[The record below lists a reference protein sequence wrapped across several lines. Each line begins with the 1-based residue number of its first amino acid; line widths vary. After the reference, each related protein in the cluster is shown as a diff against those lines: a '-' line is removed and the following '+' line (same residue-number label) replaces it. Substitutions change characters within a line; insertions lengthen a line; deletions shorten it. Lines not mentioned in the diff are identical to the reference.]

1 MYTKLS
7 DTTARIEL
15 ENCTF
20 IFDANPTN
28 FSVMGIDADE
38 EMIAEELTRA
48 NIHAQMI
55 ADFDDE
61 SKVDIFIGLLMSNMA
76 TAYSEY
82 INTYLTNGN

>member
-20 IFDANPTN
+20 IFDANSTN

-61 SKVDIFIGLLMSNMA
+61 SKLEIFIGLLMSNMA